1 MLEKV
6 SRVKNE
12 RRPQS
17 IRKDEELLCHVT
29 GAGTEVCVKGCGS
42 IDERAS
48 DPVGTVGTCTVGEGR
63 RSWRNHRG
71 ERNWDLRMKKSWHG
85 AGGGVSQKQIHHSR
99 LDFTSK
105 SFWQL
110 AFPLFPF
117 LHFFTLLFFPLEY
130 TSDFLLWEFYC
141 LHGLNIFKK

>member
-85 AGGGVSQKQIHHSR
+85 AGGGVSQKQSIIQGYILLLSP
-99 LDFTSK
+99 FGN
-105 SFWQL
+105 W
-110 AFPLFPF
+110 LFPCF
-117 LHFFTLLFFPLEY
+117 PFFIFLLFCF
-130 TSDFLLWEFYC
+130 SLWNTQVTFFY
-141 LHGLNIFKK
+141 GNFIVSMV